1 MKKLSI
7 LLALILVLTSL
18 FCLSACK
25 ETSAYE
31 LYSSAIEK
39 MNKLDSFDAEM
50 KMDMNMGTEGMSL
63 DIPMSYKIS
72 ASDIQ
77 SKKPKASGT
86 MSMSMMGMNVDSKV
100 YMDES
105 FVYVD
110 TMDQKMKMAID
121 AEDAEQYNLIDSI
134 SEMEIDMPEEVFKEI
149 KIAKT
154 KDGKQSIKISLSQE
168 ELLKFLPDF
177 IDEITEGQADSE
189 TEDLAISKFDYE
201 IIIEKDGYVSEINM
215 LFEMKAKMDFMGT
228 GETTETTIK
237 CDANVKYAN
246 FDKST
251 VKAPDNLDEYEDY
264 EDMLSADL
272 DLDDEDLGD
281 LEDFDL
287 NEF

>member
-7 LLALILVLTSL
+7 LLALLLVLSSL

-25 ETSAYE
+25 ETTAYE
-31 LYSSAIEK
+31 IYSSAIEK

-50 KMDMNMGTEGMSL
+50 KMDMNMGAEGMSL
-63 DIPMSYKIS
+63 DIPISYKIQ

-77 SKKPKASGT
+77 SEKPKASGT
-86 MSMSMMGMNVDSKV
+86 MSMSMMGVNVDSKV

-121 AEDAEQYNLIDSI
+121 AEDAEQYNLIESI
-134 SEMEIDMPEEVFKEI
+134 SEMEIDMPEDVFKEI
-149 KIAKT
+149 KIGKT
-154 KDGKQSIKISLSQE
+154 DDGKQSIKISLTQDQ
-168 ELLKFLPDF
+168 LLKFMPEF
-177 IDEITEGQADSE
+177 IDKITEGSADAE
-189 TEDLAISKFDYE
+189 TEGLTISKFDYE
-201 IIIEKDGYVSEINM
+201 IIIGKDGYVSEINM
-215 LFEMKAKMDFMGT
+215 LFEMKAKMDFLGT
-228 GETTETTIK
+228 GETSETTIK

-251 VKAPDNLDEYEDY
+251 VTAPEDLNEYEDY
-264 EDMLSADL
+264 EDMLSAEL
-272 DLDDEDLGD
+272 DLE
-281 LEDFDL
+281 EDL